1 MQPALK
7 RKERFLY
14 KGIQSSTNIQR
25 SQGQNCL
32 YLAKTSIGQ
41 TQPNIHSACIY
52 NQGIQLVLKME
63 LIGRNDSVERVLQ
76 KERRSFST
84 GDVDHIKTASK
95 PKRRPSV
102 GLLAEVLGDYARHEE
117 ETTLNRQ
124 RYEEAMLNVFGSKGV
139 IPPQSEHTGPTL
151 PFPSLCSQH
160 LSNPHFAFYMGI
172 IAK

>member
-1 MQPALK
+1 VKSEEESELQD
-7 RKERFLY
+7 
-14 KGIQSSTNIQR
+14 
-25 SQGQNCL
+25 
-32 YLAKTSIGQ
+32 
-41 TQPNIHSACIY
+41 IH
-52 NQGIQLVLKME
+52 NRGIQLPSRLKME

-84 GDVDHIKTASK
+84 GDVDSMKTAAK

-139 IPPQSEHTGPTL
+139 ITPQSEHTGPTL
-151 PFPSLCSQH
+151 PLPSLCSEH

>member
-1 MQPALK
+1 MQGEGTQHNPVKNSILHSPTQQTLN
-7 RKERFLY
+7 LY
-14 KGIQSSTNIQR
+14 NW
-25 SQGQNCL
+25 
-32 YLAKTSIGQ
+32 
-41 TQPNIHSACIY
+41 
-52 NQGIQLVLKME
+52 GIQLPNLFKME
-63 LIGRNDSVERVLQ
+63 LICRNKSMERVLQ
-76 KERRSFST
+76 KDGRSFST
-84 GDVDHIKTASK
+84 GDVDSIKPTVK

-151 PFPSLCSQH
+151 PLPSLCSQH